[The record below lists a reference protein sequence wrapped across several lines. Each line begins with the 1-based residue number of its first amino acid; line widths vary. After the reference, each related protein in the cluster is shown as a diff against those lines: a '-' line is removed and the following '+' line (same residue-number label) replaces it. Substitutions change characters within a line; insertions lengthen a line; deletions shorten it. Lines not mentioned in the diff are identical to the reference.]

1 MKLMKSEEP
10 ECTTD
15 ISSRK
20 EMNTLKIE
28 SRHLNP
34 NNEFKRIFGPK
45 VVNTSVEFRYL
56 IFGFNGKYINDIMIV
71 QFSSLFNICPKVII

>member
-1 MKLMKSEEP
+1 MNELLGNEEVEKYEEP
-10 ECTTD
+10 ECSTD
-15 ISSRK
+15 ASSRK

-45 VVNTSVEFRYL
+45 VVNTSVEFRYYN
-56 IFGFNGKYINDIMIV
+56 IFFILVKCSYKLAL
-71 QFSSLFNICPKVII
+71 FSYVLR